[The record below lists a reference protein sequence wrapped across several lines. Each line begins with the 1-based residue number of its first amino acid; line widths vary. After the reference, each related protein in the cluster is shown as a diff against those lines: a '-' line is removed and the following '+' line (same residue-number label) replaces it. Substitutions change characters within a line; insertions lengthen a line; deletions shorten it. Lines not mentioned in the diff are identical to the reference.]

1 MPHLCS
7 STAVVLFYSAKIR
20 ISEQKNKGKSFF
32 LCFTL
37 TNPHL
42 FAENCEKV
50 LTLGK
55 KRKVFLCFALANSY
69 FCRIK
74 ATTMEQTT
82 TIFLVRHGETVDNA
96 RRIMQGQTHG
106 MLNEHGREQ
115 AEGVAERLASEEIDA
130 VVASDLR
137 RAIQTAEIIS
147 ARHALPVTTTP
158 LLRERDWGS
167 FTGLYIPELKG
178 RKWTDD
184 IETEEALLLRARD
197 FLLYITTT
205 YPGKRVVAV
214 GHGIINKAI
223 LAVYAQCPMR
233 EVQRMMN
240 AEVRLLTASA
250 ERTASAAVAT
260 SLSARGAA
268 TAARRATA
276 E

>member
-1 MPHLCS
+1 
-7 STAVVLFYSAKIR
+7 
-20 ISEQKNKGKSFF
+20 
-32 LCFTL
+32 
-37 TNPHL
+37 
-42 FAENCEKV
+42 
-50 LTLGK
+50 
-55 KRKVFLCFALANSY
+55 
-69 FCRIK
+69 
-74 ATTMEQTT
+74 MEQTT

-115 AEGVAERLASEEIDA
+115 AEGVAERLASEKIDA

-147 ARHALPVTTTP
+147 ARHGLPVTTTP